1 MQNGTGSETKVSSV
15 KRVEG
20 FLSSNGTFFEKEAEC
35 QRYEYEMALRVLC
48 ESHEVN
54 THNLFVMLRE
64 WKIYI
69 RGYYDADDRCEQK
82 RTEATGSLSF
92 EGPTTEPLPQVEG
105 DSDDAARREEGAES
119 VLEFEARRRV

>member
-1 MQNGTGSETKVSSV
+1 MQNGTGPEAINPA

-20 FLSSNGTFFEKEAEC
+20 FLASDGTFFEKEAEC
-35 QRYEYEMALRVLC
+35 QRYEYGRALGLLC

-54 THNLFVMLRE
+54 KYNFFAMLRE

-82 RTEATGSLSF
+82 RSEATGSLSF
-92 EGPTTEPLPQVEG
+92 EGTTGESLPQAEG
-105 DSDDAARREEGAES
+105 DSDDLASGEEGAES
-119 VLEFEARRRV
+119 LQQFEARRRL